1 MTGVEDEPS
10 KSDTKTPSVSPGSEV
25 TPAPRRRKPALM
37 KVRRRDGGVVGLVV
51 TGLGVAAVLVLA
63 GLTALGRQLSA
74 PPASLAA
81 AVAVLPYLYLLT
93 AMSLFALWS
102 VLPDRRALPAAIA
115 SVIAMG
121 AMLWGPSWPAR
132 GVEARGE
139 TVRVMNWNLRR
150 LWGGPDDKGDPFA
163 CAVDAISDAEV
174 DVLTLLEVS
183 SEDVQ
188 RLERALGMDCTQH
201 GYLSSSGPTH
211 GGLAACAR
219 GDWSVRSGQA
229 HRFVDQQDWYYVFS
243 EVEHGGTLFNLLAVH
258 LSPYEY
264 VAKKIRSGVRSLA
277 QGEPDSLQ
285 ELGEQGSAIVR
296 GQSDQ
301 AAALLER
308 VARFEDPTVVAGD
321 FNSTRDASLHA
332 HLRQHLV
339 DGWERGGE
347 GFGGTVSLFG
357 WLPLR
362 IDYIYAS
369 PDLPVVGAELPDV
382 GCSDHRPVI
391 VELAVE

>member
-1 MTGVEDEPS
+1 MEDEPKGTS
-10 KSDTKTPSVSPGSEV
+10 ASPLDSESTP
-25 TPAPRRRKPALM
+25 RLRRKPARM
-37 KVRRRDGGVVGLVV
+37 KVKRRDGGVAGLVV

-63 GLTALGRQLSA
+63 GITALGRQLSA

-81 AVAVLPYLYLLT
+81 AVAMLPYLYLFT
-93 AMSLFALWS
+93 AIALFALWS
-102 VLPDRRALPAAIA
+102 GLPDRRALPAAIA
-115 SVIAMG
+115 AILAIG

-139 TVRVMNWNLRR
+139 TVRVMSWNLRR

-163 CAVDAISDAEV
+163 CAVDAIAEADA

-201 GYLSSSGPTH
+201 GYLSTSGPSH

-219 GDWSVRSGQA
+219 GDWSVRSGKA
-229 HRFVDQQDWYYVFS
+229 LRFVDQQDWYYVFS
-243 EVEHGGTLFNLLAVH
+243 EVEHEGTLFNLLAVH

-277 QGEPDSLQ
+277 TGQPDSLQ
-285 ELGEQGSAIVR
+285 ELGEQSQAIVR

-301 AAALLER
+301 AAALLDR

-321 FNSTRDASLHA
+321 FNSTRDASLHL
-332 HLRQHLV
+332 HLREHLV

-369 PDLPVVGAELPDV
+369 PDLPVVRAELPDV
-382 GCSDHRPVI
+382 GCSDHLPV
-391 VELAVE
+391 VVDLDVR